1 MFKFFVTRHCR
12 IYRCVSLVNDQ
23 KHKLNISHA
32 QVIHNFSHLIP
43 VNRNFKTE
51 LLSLS
56 LFGFFQSTI
65 NNQNKV
71 ETVNKLV
78 QFTAINGLKAYLNLI
93 KFLFTTPVSLNSG
106 CYN

>member
-12 IYRCVSLVNDQ
+12 IYRCVSLTNDQ

-32 QVIHNFSHLIP
+32 QVIHNFLHLIP
-43 VNRNFKTE
+43 VNKNFKTE
-51 LLSLS
+51 LLLLS
-56 LFGFFQSTI
+56 LFGFFFQSTI

-78 QFTAINGLKAYLNLI
+78 QFTAINGLKANLNLI
-93 KFLFTTPVSLNSG
+93 
-106 CYN
+106 